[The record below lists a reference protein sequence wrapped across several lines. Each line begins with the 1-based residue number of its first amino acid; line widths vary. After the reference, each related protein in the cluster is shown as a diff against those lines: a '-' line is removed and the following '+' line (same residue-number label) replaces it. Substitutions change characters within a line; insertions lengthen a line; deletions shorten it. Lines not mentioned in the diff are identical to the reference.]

1 MGGNLTVNIPF
12 KNFFNFIRPF
22 SIGFDSLFAEFDR
35 MLDSQEFTGNYPSY
49 NIKQINQKNIAIEV
63 DVANFN
69 KKDIQVET
77 TKNFLTIRGKNKK
90 EKSDNNNPEEN
101 RFTRSFALTDNVTV
115 KKAGIKK
122 GLLTINLLRE
132 LPKKT
137 GKPNIVKI
145 H

>member
-12 KNFFNFIRPF
+12 KNFFNFVRPF

-35 MLDSQEFTGNYPSY
+35 MLDSPEFTGNYPSY
-49 NIKQINQKNIAIEV
+49 NIKQINKKNIAVEV

-77 TKNFLTIRGKNKK
+77 TKNFLTIRGGNKK
-90 EKSDNNNPEEN
+90 GKSVVNNTEEN
-101 RFTRSFALTDNVTV
+101 QFIRSFALTDNVKV

-122 GLLTINLLRE
+122 GLLTINLQRE
-132 LPKKT
+132 LPKKIE
-137 GKPNIVKI
+137 KPSIVKI

>member
-12 KNFFNFIRPF
+12 KNFFNFVRPF

-35 MLDSQEFTGNYPSY
+35 MLDSPEFTGNYPSY
-49 NIKQINQKNIAIEV
+49 NIKQINKKNIAVEV

-90 EKSDNNNPEEN
+90 GESVVNNTEEN
-101 RFTRSFALTDNVTV
+101 QFIRSFALTDNVKV

>member
-12 KNFFNFIRPF
+12 KNFFNFVRPF

-35 MLDSQEFTGNYPSY
+35 MLDSPEFTGNYPSY
-49 NIKQINQKNIAIEV
+49 NIKQINKKNIAVEV

-90 EKSDNNNPEEN
+90 GESVVNNTEEN
-101 RFTRSFALTDNVTV
+101 QFIRSFALTDNVKV

-122 GLLTINLLRE
+122 GLLTINLQRE
-132 LPKKT
+132 LPKKIE
-137 GKPNIVKI
+137 KPSIVKI

>member
-12 KNFFNFIRPF
+12 KNFFNFVRPF

-35 MLDSQEFTGNYPSY
+35 MLDSPEFTGNYPSY
-49 NIKQINQKNIAIEV
+49 NIKQINKKNIAVEV

-77 TKNFLTIRGKNKK
+77 TKNFLTIRGENKK
-90 EKSDNNNPEEN
+90 GKSVVNNTEEN
-101 RFTRSFALTDNVTV
+101 QFIRSFALTDNVKV

-122 GLLTINLLRE
+122 GLLTINLQRE
-132 LPKKT
+132 LPKKIE
-137 GKPNIVKI
+137 KPSIVKI